1 VSALV
6 RLYPRA
12 WRDRYE
18 EEFLAMLEARPPTA
32 GDRLD
37 IVRGAIDARIHP
49 QVRRPEAPEPAPVDG
64 SPDDTVVV
72 RRLGYAALAGGVM
85 WLIAWSFATVAAPVV
100 YDGYGPHRD
109 GSAALPLL
117 FLSVVLLVVGLFGH
131 LIVLP
136 ATRRAARVGVVVA
149 IPFLLLW
156 SAGPWVIWFALI
168 AMIALVAFAIG
179 SLGTSHWSATA
190 CAAMAV
196 GIGGSIALGLL
207 TLGLVNLGAELPYEV
222 MLVVTATATPIWL
235 AVGGSL
241 IHVRPIVPAA

>member
-12 WRDRYE
+12 WRDRYG
-18 EEFLAMLEARPPTA
+18 EEFLALLEARPPTA
-32 GDRLD
+32 GDRFD
-37 IVRGAIDARIHP
+37 ILRGAVDARLHP
-49 QVRRPEAPEPAPVDG
+49 QVRQPEAPESAPVDG

-72 RRLGYAALAGGVM
+72 RRLGYAALAGGLV
-85 WLIAWSFATVAAPVV
+85 WVVAWWFATVAAPVV

-109 GSAALPLL
+109 GSGALG
-117 FLSVVLLVVGLFGH
+117 LLVLSMLLLVGGLIGH

-136 ATRRAARVGVVVA
+136 SGRRAARAGVVVA
-149 IPFLLLW
+149 IPFLLMW
-156 SAGPWVIWFALI
+156 SFGPWAVWFVLI

-179 SLGTSHWSATA
+179 SLGTSHWSIPAT
-190 CAAMAV
+190 AAMAV
-196 GIGGSIALGLL
+196 GIGGSIALALL
-207 TLGLVNLGAELPYEV
+207 TIGLVNLGTELPYE
-222 MLVVTATATPIWL
+222 MLLVITATATPIWL